1 MYLIYIYIIYTGE
14 SFTNRVGLDL
24 SNNIRTKYNPLLMP
38 QLSIEFAGGAFR
50 VPHNT
55 VASLHK

>member
-1 MYLIYIYIIYTGE
+1 MYTGE
-14 SFTNRVGLDL
+14 SFTKCVGLDL
-24 SNNIRTKYNPLLMP
+24 SKNTRTKYNPLLMP

-55 VASLHK
+55 VASFYK